1 VQPTKGDG
9 GGPSGPEVLT
19 PCEAAA
25 LLNVTINHVYRL
37 LNTGRMPGRRVGGVW
52 RIPRSQLLAWLEGT
66 G

>member
-1 VQPTKGDG
+1 MRRTQEPATEEAK
-9 GGPSGPEVLT
+9 VLT
-19 PCEAAA
+19 VAEAA
-25 LLNVTINHVYRL
+25 LLLKVQPDHVYRL

>member
-1 VQPTKGDG
+1 MRRTQEPATEEAKI
-9 GGPSGPEVLT
+9 LT
-19 PCEAAA
+19 VAEAA
-25 LLNVTINHVYRL
+25 LLLKVQPDHVYRL